1 MIGFDLVGLGWI
13 ELVVIGMGLMNL
25 SSNRMVLVGL
35 DWIGVGWIWLGVIGL
50 GLIRLDWVS

>member
-1 MIGFDLVGLGWI
+1 MNGVDLVGVGWI

-25 SSNRMVLVGL
+25 NSNRMVLVGL
-35 DWIGVGWIWLGVIGL
+35 DWVWFGWIWLDVIGL

>member
-1 MIGFDLVGLGWI
+1 MIGFDLVGLDWI

-25 SSNRMVLVGL
+25 NSNGMVLVVL
-35 DWIGVGWIWLGVIGL
+35 DWVWFGWIWLDVIGL